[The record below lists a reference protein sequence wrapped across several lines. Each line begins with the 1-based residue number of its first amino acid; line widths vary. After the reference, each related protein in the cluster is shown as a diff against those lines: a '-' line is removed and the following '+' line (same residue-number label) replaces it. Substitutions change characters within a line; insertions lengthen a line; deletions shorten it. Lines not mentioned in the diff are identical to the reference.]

1 MEKSSAHF
9 KCFESN
15 PPLPTMRRWM
25 VCGHPI
31 QQYAKFNSFF
41 PTESHWFPLQPRAS
55 CCPNVHLDLGHSRLW
70 SARSELVAV
79 WHVCLANG
87 NQFVIFKWIT
97 HLQDVGWI
105 ERCPKSDRFRKTLT
119 RIPLSNLV
127 GMLSSFALVNGLSIA
142 LQRSGGRY
150 SDVSC
155 GQRCFFYLRHGPT
168 LRCIRHRWLLSDLW
182 TLCRFWRPSRFP
194 FWQVLFSSGLTQNR
208 RTGTPELLGSY
219 PNLRIFTPK
228 FSS

>member
-31 QQYAKFNSFF
+31 QQYAEFNSFF

-70 SARSELVAV
+70 SARSELVGV

-97 HLQDVGWI
+97 HLQEVGWI
-105 ERCPKSDRFRKTLT
+105 EPEKWSFPQDAHE
-119 RIPLSNLV
+119 N
-127 GMLSSFALVNGLSIA
+127 SSFEFGRHAELVCTGKRPQHCS
-142 LQRSGGRY
+142 
-150 SDVSC
+150 
-155 GQRCFFYLRHGPT
+155 PT
-168 LRCIRHRWLLSDLW
+168 
-182 TLCRFWRPSRFP
+182 F
-194 FWQVLFSSGLTQNR
+194 R
-208 RTGTPELLGSY
+208 RTILWRILRSTLLFLFATWSNTTLY
-219 PNLRIFTPK
+219 PPSMTVERSLNTLPFLAT
-228 FSS
+228 